1 MSSYQTALNNETLA
15 TRSDVDAGNL
25 SVCSEMTDRQLVDLT
40 LAGDNFAFEQIFDR
54 HKRLVAVIAARCFRK
69 PDEIEDIVQI
79 SFARSFTQ
87 LDKFRGEHDRSLASW
102 LIRITANIC
111 FDTLRAQK
119 RKPETLTCDLSD
131 AEVDSLVELTADT
144 SRSQER
150 SLVAADLSEK
160 LLAQLPIEERALLQ
174 MLYSEEMSVAEIADV
189 LDCTAANVKIR
200 AWRARKTLRKLLQ
213 KIL

>member
-1 MSSYQTALNNETLA
+1 MSSYLTALNNETLA
-15 TRSDVDAGNL
+15 TRSETPGLSQAVSAG
-25 SVCSEMTDRQLVDLT
+25 MTDRQLVDLT

-54 HKRLVAVIAARCFRK
+54 HKRLVAVIAARYFRK
-69 PDEIEDIVQI
+69 PDEIEDIVQV

-111 FDTLRAQK
+111 FDTLRTQK

-144 SRSQER
+144 SRFQER

-160 LLAQLPIEERALLQ
+160 LLAQLPAEERALLQ
-174 MLYSEEMSVAEIADV
+174 MLHAEEMSVAEIAGV
-189 LDCTAANVKIR
+189 LDCSEAKVKIR
-200 AWRARKTLRKLLQ
+200 AWRARKTLRRVLQ
-213 KIL
+213 KFL

>member
-15 TRSDVDAGNL
+15 TRTDLDAVNL
-25 SVCSEMTDRQLVDLT
+25 SVRAAMTDRQLVDLT

-54 HKRLVAVIAARCFRK
+54 HKRLVAVIAARYFRK
-69 PDEIEDIVQI
+69 PDEIEDIVQV
-79 SFARSFTQ
+79 SFARAFTQ
-87 LDKFRGEHDRSLASW
+87 LDKFRGEHDRSMASW

-111 FDTLRAQK
+111 FDTLRAHK

-131 AEVDSLVELTADT
+131 AEVDSLVQLTADT

-160 LLAQLPIEERALLQ
+160 LLAQLPAEERALLQ
-174 MLYSEEMSVAEIADV
+174 MLYAEELSVAEIAGV
-189 LDCTAANVKIR
+189 LDCSAANVKIR
-200 AWRARKTLRKLLQ
+200 AWRARKNLRKILQ
-213 KIL
+213 QFL

>member
-1 MSSYQTALNNETLA
+1 MSSYPTALNNETLA
-15 TRSDVDAGNL
+15 TRTEQHAVPLTLCA
-25 SVCSEMTDRQLVDLT
+25 EMTDRQLIDLT

-54 HKRLVAVIAARCFRK
+54 HKRLVAVIAARYFRK
-69 PDEIEDIVQI
+69 PDEIEDIVQM
-79 SFARSFTQ
+79 SFARAYTQ

-150 SLVAADLSEK
+150 SLVATDLSEK
-160 LLAQLPIEERALLQ
+160 LLAQLPVEERALLQ
-174 MLYSEEMSVAEIADV
+174 MLYGEEMSVAEIAGV
-189 LDCTAANVKIR
+189 LDCSTANVKIR

-213 KIL
+213 KYL